1 MAMDEILL
9 GKAFERKAAQ
19 RSRREAQYEQRR
31 RRAFAA
37 EPLLAENDA
46 AMRRAAS
53 EAVLAAIRHGGSG
66 KEQAEEFRML
76 NLELQKREAE
86 LLKAC
91 GLGEDYLKNEP
102 ECELCAD
109 TGYMGPSVCLC
120 VKNIYA
126 RLQTKALDEKL
137 DFEKHNFSRFD
148 LTVYSP
154 TVDRRRG
161 ISPRENM
168 ENILEYCT
176 DYAYSFGKES
186 PNLAFFGST
195 GLGKTFLSACIAHVV
210 SQRGFYVSYGSAV
223 EIFSLYEAEKFSR
236 GVQSEQS
243 SAAYTDCD
251 LLVLDDLGTEM
262 VTQFTLSAL
271 YTLINTRLMH
281 GKKTIISSNL
291 TLEELKRSYTPQIVS
306 RLEGEYRNFTFFGE
320 DIRLKRKNMI

>member
-31 RRAFAA
+31 KRAFAT
-37 EPLLAENDA
+37 EPRLAQNDA

-66 KEQAEEFRML
+66 KEQAEKFRQL
-76 NLELQKREAE
+76 NIELQIREKE
-86 LLKAC
+86 LLKQC

-102 ECELCAD
+102 ECEFCAD
-109 TGYMGPSVCLC
+109 TGYMGAAVCPC
-120 VKNIYA
+120 VKTIYA
-126 RLQTKALDEKL
+126 KLQTAALDKKL
-137 DFEKHNFSRFD
+137 GFDNHNFSRFD
-148 LTVYSP
+148 LTLYSP
-154 TVDRRRG
+154 VVDKRRG

-176 DYAYSFGKES
+176 DYAYTFSKDS
-186 PNLAFFGST
+186 PNLAFFGNT
-195 GLGKTFLSACIAHVV
+195 GLGKTFLSSCIAHVV

-223 EIFSLYEAEKFSR
+223 EIFALYEAEKFSR
-236 GVQSEQS
+236 GAQSDQS

-271 YTLINTRLMH
+271 YTLINTRLMN

-291 TLEELKRSYTPQIVS
+291 TLDELKRSYTPQIVS

-320 DIRLKRKNMI
+320 DIRLKRKDRF